1 MMSELSDKITD
12 IQKITMSAN
21 DVMVIRVDVENM
33 SRAQAVSYMDQL
45 KTAFQVMLLSNKII
59 VIPNRISISIIGQE
73 EAEDAGY

>member
-21 DVMVIRVDVENM
+21 DVMVIQVDVENM

>member
-1 MMSELSDKITD
+1 MSELSDKITD

-21 DVMVIRVDVENM
+21 DVMVIQVDVENM